1 MAFTKK
7 TTTKKTTAAKKTTA
21 DTKPSICD
29 KIVQKRQTIADQEQL
44 QRNQDAKAFKAT
56 IKHIRAFLPQ
66 LREARQI
73 YDTLKD
79 NGFITMLEESMYI
92 DREEHYKKGYFLSDG
107 WYHWPGFS
115 AHSADMFLTR
125 GGGVCRF
132 SCGITLSTGTVM
144 ISTGEFSDPNQ
155 AISDASMVEMLKKGG
170 DNWTMHNDGVQVG
183 YHFSGMEILKKLQ
196 YCERNMEHFVEAV
209 RAYAEQVVNK

>member
-7 TTTKKTTAAKKTTA
+7 TTTKKTAAAKKTTA
-21 DTKPSICD
+21 VQKPSLCD
-29 KIVQKRQTIADQEQL
+29 QIIQKRQEINDQEQL
-44 QRNQDAKAFKAT
+44 KRNQDVKEFKAT
-56 IKHIRAFLPQ
+56 IKHIREFLPQ

-79 NGFITMLEESMYI
+79 NGFIKMLEESMYLS
-92 DREEHYKKGYFLSDG
+92 REEHFKRGYFLSDA

-115 AHSADMFLTR
+115 NQSANLFLTR

-132 SCGITLSTGTVM
+132 SCGFTLSTGKVV
-144 ISTGEFSDPNQ
+144 ISTGEFGDPTLEVTDNDL
-155 AISDASMVEMLKKGG
+155 AEILKKGG
-170 DNWTMHNDGVQVG
+170 NNWRIPPTG

-196 YCERNMEHFVEAV
+196 YCERNMEVFVAAV

>member
-1 MAFTKK
+1 MAFIKK
-7 TTTKKTTAAKKTTA
+7 TTTKKTTAAKK
-21 DTKPSICD
+21 PSLCD
-29 KIVQKRQTIADQEQL
+29 QIIQKRLEINDQEQMK
-44 QRNQDAKAFKAT
+44 RNQDVKDFKAT
-56 IKHIRAFLPQ
+56 IKHIREFLPQ

-79 NGFITMLEESMYI
+79 NGFIKMLEESMYLS
-92 DREEHYKKGYFLSDG
+92 REEHFKRGYFLSDA

-115 AHSADMFLTR
+115 SQSANLFMTR

-132 SCGITLSTGTVM
+132 SCGFTLSTGKVV
-144 ISTGEFSDPNQ
+144 ISTGEFGDPTIEVTDN
-155 AISDASMVEMLKKGG
+155 DLVEILKTGG
-170 DNWTMHNDGVQVG
+170 NNWRLEPAG

-196 YCERNMEHFVEAV
+196 YCERNMEVFVAAV